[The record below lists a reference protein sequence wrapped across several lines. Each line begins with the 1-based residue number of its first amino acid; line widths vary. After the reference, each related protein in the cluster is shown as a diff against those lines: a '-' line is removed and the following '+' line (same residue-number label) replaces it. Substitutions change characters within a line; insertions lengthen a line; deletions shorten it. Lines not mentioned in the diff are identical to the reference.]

1 MIRTKT
7 PILVE
12 IKKLKKQKKKL
23 QMEYLQLHQ
32 ISMLDNT
39 GKLIQKELNE
49 LTGKIDGLSWVAY
62 TNLPKTKTK
71 KK

>member
-39 GKLIQKELNE
+39 GILIQKELHE
-49 LTGKIDGLSWVAY
+49 LTGKIDGLSWVAH
-62 TNLPKTKTK
+62 TTLPKTKSK